1 MIQILDMS
9 AKCSD
14 PALSASLKL
23 TKNMIS
29 IIGMIAPIVLLTM
42 SVINIIKLVI
52 NPDEK
57 KNIAKI
63 KNSFIAAIVIFMV
76 PVFVNVVMQM
86 LDEKFTVTSCW
97 NSAGEYNGPHRYIK
111 LSDQRTPSNIF
122 VDPSEYQGGEQKPS
136 SSSSTG
142 GASIEGTAQK
152 IGDVEWDPNDVTKKS
167 NLTSTQLVGVLN
179 AFGGNAKNF
188 IPYAQSLITAE
199 NKYNVNVFFLIGLEA
214 FESGWM
220 TSSISQSCNNL
231 GGVCESSSR
240 PSNGCGSNSN
250 CNFAKFSSVNEFID
264 YHGNF
269 LKSSYLTPGA
279 SFYEGTSISQVY
291 TMHYCPNC
299 NDGAS
304 GIKSIADSLFSK
316 VSSVLGG

>member
-14 PALSASLKL
+14 PALSATLKL
-23 TKNMIS
+23 TKSMIS
-29 IIGMIAPIVLLTM
+29 VIGTIAPIVLLTI
-42 SVINIIKLVI
+42 SVINIIRLVI

-57 KNIAKI
+57 KNVSKI
-63 KNSFIAAIVIFMV
+63 KNSLIAAVVIFMV
-76 PVFVNVVMQM
+76 PVLVNVVMQM
-86 LDEKFTVTSCW
+86 LDENFTVTSCW
-97 NSAGEYNGPHRYIK
+97 NSAGDYNGPHRYIK

-122 VDPSEYQGGEQKPS
+122 TDPSAYQGGEQKPS
-136 SSSSTG
+136 SSSGGST
-142 GASIEGTAQK
+142 IEGTAQK
-152 IGDVEWDPNDVTKKS
+152 VGDVEWDPNNVTKKS

-179 AFGGNAKNF
+179 AYGGNAKNF
-188 IPYAQSLITAE
+188 IPYAQALITAE

-214 FESGWM
+214 FESGWI

-240 PSNGCGSNSN
+240 PSNGCGSNYN
-250 CNFAKFSSVNEFID
+250 CSFAKFSSVNDFID

-279 SFYEGTSISQVY
+279 SYYEGTSISQVY
-291 TMHYCPNC
+291 TKHYCPEC
-299 NDGAS
+299 YEGAS
-304 GIKSIADSLFSK
+304 GIKAIADGLFSK